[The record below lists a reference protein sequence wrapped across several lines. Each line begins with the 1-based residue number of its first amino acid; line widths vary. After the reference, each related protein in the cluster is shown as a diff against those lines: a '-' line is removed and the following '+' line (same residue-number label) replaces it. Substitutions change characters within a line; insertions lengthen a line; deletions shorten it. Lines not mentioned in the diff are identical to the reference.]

1 MSRRSATIS
10 RSRRPDS
17 HSDDELIRYFRDGSE
32 EAFGI
37 LHDRYWDAILR
48 YVRRTLPGAV
58 GEDAEDVTQDAFLRA
73 YRALR
78 ADEREIRFRP
88 WLYRIAHNHC
98 LDQRRRRVHGLLELH
113 DDVAGASDPAA
124 DAEAREQLFLV
135 VGDIRCLPRTQRAA
149 VVLRELG
156 GLPYEAIAA
165 ELCVTVPAVKSLLAR
180 ARRYLRGASEGRAT
194 PCVQVRAE
202 MRNRLQHGPLTSER
216 ARHHLRACRACA
228 DYQSGLL

>member
-1 MSRRSATIS
+1 MHSRPATVF
-10 RSRRPDS
+10 RTRRHHS
-17 HSDDELIRYFRDGSE
+17 HSDDELIRCFRDGSE
-32 EAFGI
+32 DAFGI
-37 LHDRYWDAILR
+37 LHDRYREAILR

-58 GEDAEDVTQDAFLRA
+58 GADAEDVTQDAFLSA

-78 ADEREIRFRP
+78 ADERDIRFRP
-88 WLYRIAHNHC
+88 WLYRIAHNRC
-98 LDQRRRRVHGLLELH
+98 LDQRRVRGGLELH
-113 DDVAGASDPAA
+113 EDVAARSDPAA
-124 DAEAREQLFLV
+124 DVEAREQLALV
-135 VGDIRCLPRTQRAA
+135 VGDIGCLPRTQRSA

-194 PCVQVRAE
+194 PCLQIRAE
-202 MRNRLQHGPLTSER
+202 IRNRLQRGPPASDR

-228 DYQSGLL
+228 DYQSGLR